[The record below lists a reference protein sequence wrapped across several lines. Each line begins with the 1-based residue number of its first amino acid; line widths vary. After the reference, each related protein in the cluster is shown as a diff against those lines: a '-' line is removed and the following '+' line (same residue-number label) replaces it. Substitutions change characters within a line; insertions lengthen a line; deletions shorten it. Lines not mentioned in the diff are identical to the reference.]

1 MIFQR
6 SIKNE
11 VSTVGVG
18 LHSGEKVRIVLKP
31 AKENSGII
39 FKRID
44 IKVPIEIKIEP
55 KAVKETRLSSTIGK
69 GKFKISTVEH
79 LMSALSASGI
89 DNILIEVGG
98 SEIPIMDGSS
108 IAFVYLINSAV
119 VYEQSEFKKFA
130 VIKDVI
136 KVEEGEK
143 FAKFEPYNGFLV
155 DFTIDFPHPA
165 FKKENNHVEIDFFKD
180 SYVNNISRAR
190 TFGFMQEVEY
200 LRSNGLARGG
210 SLDNAIVLDEYK
222 ILNDEGLRYSD
233 EFVRHKILDAIGD
246 LYMIG
251 MPIIGKFTAYKSG
264 HELNNRLLR
273 ALLEQK
279 SKWAIEYLDLEG
291 EQTSSLASDYVK
303 DKNKFGIKGVDILQ
317 WYLLNSVFLYY
328 VYLLH

>member
-6 SIKNE
+6 SIKNK
-11 VSTVGVG
+11 VSAVGVG
-18 LHSGEKVRIVLKP
+18 LHSGQKIRIELKP
-31 AKENSGII
+31 AKEDSGII
-39 FKRID
+39 FKRTD
-44 IKVPIEIKIEP
+44 IKVPIEIKVEP
-55 KAVKETRLSSTIGK
+55 QAVKETRLSSTIGK

-79 LMSALSASGI
+79 LMSALSASGV
-89 DNILIEVGG
+89 DNILIEVDG

-108 IAFVYLINSAV
+108 ISFVYLIKSAV
-119 VYEQSEFKKFA
+119 VCEQKKYKKFA
-130 VIKDVI
+130 VIKDEI
-136 KVEEGEK
+136 KVEDGEK
-143 FAKFEPYNGFLV
+143 FAKFEPFNGFLV

-165 FKKENNHVEIDFFKD
+165 FKEENSRVEIDFFKD

-251 MPIIGKFTAYKSG
+251 MPIIGKFVAYKSG
-264 HELNNRLLR
+264 HELNNKLLR
-273 ALLEQK
+273 LMLKQK
-279 SKWAIEYLDLEG
+279 TKWSVEYLDLKNEK
-291 EQTSSLASDYVK
+291 TASLASDYTK
-303 DKNKFGIKGVDILQ
+303 DKNDFDTNYLGALQ
-317 WYLLNSVFLYY
+317 
-328 VYLLH
+328 

>member
-11 VSTVGVG
+11 VSAVGVG
-18 LHSGEKVRIVLKP
+18 LHSGKKVRIVLKP
-31 AKENSGII
+31 TKENSGII
-39 FKRID
+39 FKRTD
-44 IKVPIEIKIEP
+44 IKIPVEIKVEP
-55 KAVKETRLSSTIGK
+55 QAVKETRLSSTIGK
-69 GKFKISTVEH
+69 DKFKISTVEH

-89 DNILIEVGG
+89 DNILIEVDG

-108 IAFVYLINSAV
+108 IPFIYLINSAMI
-119 VYEQSEFKKFA
+119 YEQSKLKKFA
-130 VIKDVI
+130 VIKDLI
-136 KVEEGEK
+136 KVEDGEK

-165 FKKENNHVEIDFFKD
+165 FKEENSRVEIDFFKD
-180 SYVNNISRAR
+180 SYVNHISRAR

-264 HELNNRLLR
+264 HELNNKLLR
-273 ALLEQK
+273 LMLKQK
-279 SKWAIEYLDLEG
+279 SKWVIEHLDLEN
-291 EQTSSLASDYVK
+291 EKTASLASDYAK
-303 DKNKFGIKGVDILQ
+303 DKNDLGNKHLETFQ
-317 WYLLNSVFLYY
+317 
-328 VYLLH
+328 

>member
-11 VSTVGVG
+11 VSAVGVG
-18 LHSGEKVRIVLKP
+18 LHSGKKVRIVLKP
-31 AKENSGII
+31 TKENSGII
-39 FKRID
+39 FKRTD
-44 IKVPIEIKIEP
+44 IKIPVEIKVEP
-55 KAVKETRLSSTIGK
+55 QAVKETRLSSTIGK
-69 GKFKISTVEH
+69 DKFKISTVEH

-89 DNILIEVGG
+89 DNILIEVDG

-108 IAFVYLINSAV
+108 IPFIYLINSAII
-119 VYEQSEFKKFA
+119 YEQSKLKKFA
-130 VIKDVI
+130 VIKDLI
-136 KVEEGEK
+136 KVEDGEK

-165 FKKENNHVEIDFFKD
+165 FKEENSRVEIDFFKD
-180 SYVNNISRAR
+180 SYVNHISRAR

-264 HELNNRLLR
+264 HELNNKLLR
-273 ALLEQK
+273 LMLKQK
-279 SKWAIEYLDLEG
+279 SKWAIEHLDLEN
-291 EQTSSLASDYVK
+291 EKTASLASDYAK
-303 DKNKFGIKGVDILQ
+303 DKNDLGNKHLETFQ
-317 WYLLNSVFLYY
+317 
-328 VYLLH
+328 

>member
-44 IKVPIEIKIEP
+44 IKLPIEIKIEP

-89 DNILIEVGG
+89 DNILIEVDG

-108 IAFVYLINSAV
+108 ISFIYLINSALV
-119 VYEQSEFKKFA
+119 CEQSEFKKFA

-136 KVEEGEK
+136 KVEDGEK
-143 FAKFEPYNGFLV
+143 FAKFEPYKGFLI

-165 FKKENNHVEIDFFKD
+165 FKKENSRVEIDFFKE

-200 LRSNGLARGG
+200 LTSNGLARGG
-210 SLDNAIVLDEYK
+210 ALDNAIVLDEYK

-251 MPIIGKFTAYKSG
+251 MPIIGKFTAFKSG

-279 SKWAIEYLDLEG
+279 SKWAIEYLDLES
-291 EQTSSLASDYVK
+291 EQTSLLASNYIK

-317 WYLLNSVFLYY
+317 
-328 VYLLH
+328 

>member
-6 SIKNE
+6 SIKTK
-11 VSTVGVG
+11 VSAVGVG
-18 LHSGEKVRIVLKP
+18 LHSGKKVRIALNP

-44 IKVPIEIKIEP
+44 LKVPIEIKVEP
-55 KAVKETRLSSTIGK
+55 EAIKETRLSSTIGN

-89 DNILIEVGG
+89 DNILIEVDG

-108 IAFVYLINSAV
+108 ISFIYLIKSAV
-119 VYEQSEFKKFA
+119 VYEQSEIKKFA

-136 KVEEGEK
+136 QVKDGEK
-143 FAKFEPYNGFLV
+143 FARFEPYKGFLV

-165 FKKENNHVEIDFFKD
+165 FKEENSHVEIDFFKD
-180 SYVNNISRAR
+180 SYVNDISRAR

-222 ILNDEGLRYSD
+222 IINDEGLRYSD

-264 HELNNRLLR
+264 HELNNKLLR
-273 ALLEQK
+273 LMLEQK
-279 SKWAIEYLDLEG
+279 NKWTIEHLDLHNEK
-291 EQTSSLASDYVK
+291 TAILASDYLKEKTGRENIDLEVT
-303 DKNKFGIKGVDILQ
+303 
-317 WYLLNSVFLYY
+317 
-328 VYLLH
+328 

>member
-6 SIKNE
+6 SIKNK
-11 VSTVGVG
+11 VSAVGVG
-18 LHSGEKVRIVLKP
+18 LHTGQKVRIVLKP
-31 AKENSGII
+31 AIGNSGIV
-39 FKRID
+39 FKRTD
-44 IKVPIEIKIEP
+44 IKVPIEIKVEP
-55 KAVKETRLSSTIGK
+55 KAVKETQLSTTIGK

-89 DNILIEVGG
+89 DNILIEVDG

-108 IAFVYLINSAV
+108 ISFVYLIKSAV
-119 VYEQSEFKKFA
+119 VCEQLESKKFA

-136 KVEEGEK
+136 KVQDGEK
-143 FAKFEPYNGFLV
+143 FAKFEPYKGFLV

-165 FKKENNHVEIDFFKD
+165 FKKENSHVEIDFFKD
-180 SYVNNISRAR
+180 SYVKQISRAR

-233 EFVRHKILDAIGD
+233 EFVRHKILDALGD

-251 MPIIGKFTAYKSG
+251 MPIIGKFVAFKSG
-264 HELNNRLLR
+264 HELNNKLLR
-273 ALLEQK
+273 LMLEQK
-279 SKWAIEYLDLEG
+279 SKWAVEYLNLED
-291 EQTSSLASDYVK
+291 EQNSSLARDYTK
-303 DKNKFGIKGVDILQ
+303 DKNEFSFEN
-317 WYLLNSVFLYY
+317 LNTTQ
-328 VYLLH
+328 

>member
-6 SIKNE
+6 SIKDK
-11 VSTVGVG
+11 VSAVGVG
-18 LHSGEKVRIVLKP
+18 LHSGKKVRITLKS
-31 AKENSGII
+31 AKVNSGII
-39 FKRID
+39 FKRTD
-44 IKVPIEIKIEP
+44 TNVPIEIKIEP
-55 KAVKETRLSSTIGK
+55 QAIKETRLSSTIGK
-69 GKFKISTVEH
+69 GKYKISTIEH

-89 DNILIEVGG
+89 DNIIIEVAG

-108 IAFVYLINSAV
+108 IAFIYLINSAV
-119 VYEQSEFKKFA
+119 ICEQSEFKKFA

-136 KVEEGEK
+136 KVEEDEK

-165 FKKENNHVEIDFFKD
+165 FKEENSHVEIDFFKD

-222 ILNDEGLRYSD
+222 ILNDEGLRYAD
-233 EFVRHKILDAIGD
+233 EFVRHKILDALGD

-251 MPIIGKFTAYKSG
+251 MPIIGKFVAYKSG
-264 HELNNRLLR
+264 HELNNKLLR
-273 ALLEQK
+273 LMLEQK
-279 SKWAIEYLDLEG
+279 SKWEVGYLDPEN
-291 EQTSSLASDYVK
+291 EKTASLASDYTK
-303 DKNKFGIKGVDILQ
+303 DKNDFDAKHLEIIQ
-317 WYLLNSVFLYY
+317 
-328 VYLLH
+328 

>member
-6 SIKNE
+6 SIKNK
-11 VSTVGVG
+11 VSAVGVG
-18 LHSGEKVRIVLKP
+18 LHSGQKVRIVLKP
-31 AKENSGII
+31 AKENSGVI
-39 FKRID
+39 FKRTDIEVPVE
-44 IKVPIEIKIEP
+44 IKVEP
-55 KAVKETRLSSTIGK
+55 QAVKETRLSSTISK
-69 GKFKISTVEH
+69 GKYKISTVEH

-89 DNILIEVGG
+89 DNILIEVDG

-108 IAFVYLINSAV
+108 ISFVYLIKSAV
-119 VYEQSEFKKFA
+119 ICEQLELKKFA

-136 KVEEGEK
+136 KVEDGEK
-143 FAKFEPYNGFLV
+143 FAKFEPYNGFLI

-165 FKKENNHVEIDFFKD
+165 FKEKNNRVEIDFFKD
-180 SYVNNISRAR
+180 SYVSHISRAR

-251 MPIIGKFTAYKSG
+251 MPIIGKFVAYKSG
-264 HELNNRLLR
+264 HELNNKLLR
-273 ALLEQK
+273 LMLKQK
-279 SKWAIEYLDLEG
+279 KKWAVEYLDLEN
-291 EQTSSLASDYVK
+291 EKTATLASDYA
-303 DKNKFGIKGVDILQ
+303 KNKNDFDIKNLEILQ
-317 WYLLNSVFLYY
+317 
-328 VYLLH
+328 